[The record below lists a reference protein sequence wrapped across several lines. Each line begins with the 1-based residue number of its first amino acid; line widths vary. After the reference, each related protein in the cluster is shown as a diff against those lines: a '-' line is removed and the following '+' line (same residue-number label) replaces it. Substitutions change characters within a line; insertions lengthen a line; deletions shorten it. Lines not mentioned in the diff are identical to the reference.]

1 MNGIQLAALA
11 VAISTLLTSSVGGQQ
26 PIFRAETRLVVLQA
40 TVRNSRG
47 ELVTDLDKDAF
58 TVYENGKRQPITLF
72 RRDDVP
78 VSIGLLI
85 DNSASMRPLRTEV
98 EAAALAFVRASHP
111 LDEVFVV
118 SFAVKAHVDV
128 PMTNDLR
135 SLESGVSAVDAI
147 GGTAIRDAV
156 ILAQNYLQ
164 LHASHD
170 RRVLL
175 VITDGNDNTS
185 FASRDQL
192 RQMSEH
198 NETAIFAVGLFG
210 DDRSARRGRQELEQ
224 LTERTGGV
232 LYCPT
237 SIDQIDSV
245 MLDIA
250 HLIRNQYTIGYTP
263 LDQTLDGKYRTIRVK
278 VTGTGG
284 GSSVRT
290 RAGYWAIANPSGD
303 H

>member
-1 MNGIQLAALA
+1 MSGIQLAALA

-47 ELVTDLDKDAF
+47 EPVTDLDKDAF

-118 SFAVKAHVDV
+118 NFAVKAHVDV

>member
-1 MNGIQLAALA
+1 VSGIQLAALA

-47 ELVTDLDKDAF
+47 EPVTDLDKDAF

-118 SFAVKAHVDV
+118 NFAVKAHVDV